1 MSSIV
6 ETAIQGR
13 YKKIKENA
21 ERIRREKRG
30 MKKARRF
37 HTRLDSL
44 YPGEDQISKVKRRA
58 QKTRPREV
66 QQAKPEEISKDII
79 NNYNPKEPKTIRD
92 NPYDI
97 EEGHY
102 NKFRQAYLDLKKKL
116 EIQLI
121 KDNKQNE
128 ICLETTNP
136 CKSSNVK
143 RELN

>member
-1 MSSIV
+1 
-6 ETAIQGR
+6 
-13 YKKIKENA
+13 
-21 ERIRREKRG
+21 

-44 YPGEDQISKVKRRA
+44 FPGEDQISKVKRRA
-58 QKTRPREV
+58 KKTRPREV
-66 QQAKPEEISKDII
+66 QQAKPEEISRDVI
-79 NNYNPKEPKTIRD
+79 NDYNTKEPKIIRD
-92 NPYDI
+92 NPNNI

-102 NKFRQAYLDLKKKL
+102 NKFRHAYLELKKNL

-128 ICLETTNP
+128 ICLETSNP
-136 CKSSNVK
+136 CRSGNVK